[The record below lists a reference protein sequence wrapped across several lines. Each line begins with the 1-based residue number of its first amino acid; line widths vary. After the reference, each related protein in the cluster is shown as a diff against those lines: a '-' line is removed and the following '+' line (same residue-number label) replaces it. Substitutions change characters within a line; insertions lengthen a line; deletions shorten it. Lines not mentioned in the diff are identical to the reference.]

1 MPTERRASEPRRSVE
16 RFTRI
21 VPRGR
26 IRRAWS
32 GAHGPMPQA
41 RARKVQC
48 PCDKSMTSVQQN
60 YGTRASKLRF
70 CGSISPHGLVRTN
83 PNWGFICHRSNA
95 ISRKWT
101 QTAFFSRRIS
111 NSLHASLDSLQTM
124 QATHAFRGLRNTR
137 KRTTWQEQHSQARH
151 DQARNAHGQKSTPSP
166 QRSALRQKVPRIS
179 HETTRPPHAPSP
191 QTKASPQPAR
201 PRGGSKVH
209 SCQWL
214 KPTRR
219 RRRARQP
226 PRVPRRPQRRGP
238 PRPDRSSCRPNR

>member
-1 MPTERRASEPRRSVE
+1 MPTERRASKPRRSVE

-32 GAHGPMPQA
+32 GARDPMPQA
-41 RARKVQC
+41 RARKVRC
-48 PCDKSMTSVQQN
+48 PCDKSMTFVQQN
-60 YGTRASKLRF
+60 NGTRATKLRF

-83 PNWGFICHRSNA
+83 PNRGFICHRSNA

-137 KRTTWQEQHSQARH
+137 KRTTWQEQHAQVRR
-151 DQARNAHGQKSTPSP
+151 DQARNAHGQKSTLRLSITRMGKRAPPHPS
-166 QRSALRQKVPRIS
+166 AAHLGKKMPRIPPMEQRG
-179 HETTRPPHAPSP
+179 HHTRPPRKQKPPLGQFGRGEARKR
-191 QTKASPQPAR
+191 TAAS
-201 PRGGSKVH
+201 G
-209 SCQWL
+209 
-214 KPTRR
+214 
-219 RRRARQP
+219 
-226 PRVPRRPQRRGP
+226 
-238 PRPDRSSCRPNR
+238 